1 MEIYAKS
8 RGAIPEAEDTSASDA
23 PLFLRRCSLFQEF
36 EGGRVEARERAREPA
51 RGALAPPRLPSS
63 PVP

>member
-23 PLFLRRCSLFQEF
+23 PLFLRRCSLFQVRRRK
-36 EGGRVEARERAREPA
+36 G
-51 RGALAPPRLPSS
+51 
-63 PVP
+63 